1 MSFFTEIL
9 HSTRRTKE
17 AKSRSVIDLAGAVLA
32 LSADGVVLDASSQ
45 FLALTGLDRIACVGQ
60 PLESLIAPDQARTVI
75 PRSLWADLAA
85 AQPAAERLKLRR
97 KDGSWL
103 WSQVQFVPILSDSG
117 ALMRIDAFF
126 SDISDAAQRRALERG
141 TLSAVDRSIAVIEF
155 DPTGTVLTANDNFL
169 ACIGYTLAEIVGR
182 KHVMFLTEAE
192 SQSAAYG
199 DFWKTLAA
207 GGFVSGA
214 FRRIG
219 KSKREIWLQASYNPI
234 FDEAGHV
241 IKVVKFAFDI
251 TEQRALALD
260 SAGQLAALGKSQAV
274 IEFDMAGRILT
285 ANDGFLDLM
294 GYSLAEV
301 RGRHHSLF
309 VAPEEV
315 ADPSYTKFW
324 ADLNAGQFKSAEFAR
339 KKKSGDVVWLQA
351 TYNPILNIDGK
362 PFKVVKF
369 ATDVSARKYAVQA
382 LQKGMERLAEGD
394 LTVAL
399 SEPFGAEYELLRLD
413 FNKTLKIL
421 SQTISDVV
429 SAIKALNSNAG
440 DISKSSQDLARR
452 TEGQA
457 ARLEEIAA
465 ALAEMTATVRS
476 SADSASQA
484 HRATSDA
491 IGQADTSC
499 VIMNDASLAMEEI
512 KSSSDEISKIL
523 RVIDDIAFQ
532 TNLLALNAGVEA
544 ARAGDAGRGFAVV
557 ASEVRALSIRSG
569 EAAGEIRSLIGKSV
583 GHVKKGGD
591 LVGKTGAALTEISV
605 AVKKV
610 GELVASIA
618 GLSSEQ
624 ATGVSELNKAVGTL
638 DQLTQRNA
646 AMAEEA
652 TAATEMLRE
661 EANSLATAIS
671 RFVVPETA
679 AFDRKFVA

>member
-9 HSTRRTKE
+9 QSTRR
-17 AKSRSVIDLAGAVLA
+17 AKDIKPRSVIDLAGAVLT
-32 LSADGVVLDASSQ
+32 LRADGAVLDASGP
-45 FLALTGLDRIACVGQ
+45 FLEWAGLDRSHCVGQ
-60 PLESLIAPDQARTVI
+60 AFESLLAPDQAGTASL
-75 PRSLWADLAA
+75 RSLWADLAA
-85 AQPAAERLKLRR
+85 AKPATNRLKLRR
-97 KDGSWL
+97 NDGRWL
-103 WSQVQFVPILSDSG
+103 WSQVHYVPNLSDSG
-117 ALMRIDAFF
+117 ALTQIDVFF
-126 SDISDAAQRRALERG
+126 SDISEAAQQRAIEKG

-182 KHVMFLTEAE
+182 KHAMFLTEAE
-192 SQSAAYG
+192 SHSAAYA
-199 DFWKTLAA
+199 DFWKTLSA
-207 GGFVSGA
+207 GGFMSGA

-234 FDEAGHV
+234 FDEAGRV
-241 IKVVKFAFDI
+241 TKVVKFAFDI
-251 TEQRALALD
+251 TEQRTVALD
-260 SAGQLAALGKSQAV
+260 SAGQLAALDKSQAV
-274 IEFDMAGRILT
+274 IEFDMAGRILS
-285 ANDGFLDLM
+285 ANDSFLGLM
-294 GYSLAEV
+294 GYTMAEL

-309 VAPEEV
+309 LPPEEV
-315 ADPSYTKFW
+315 ADPSYAKFW
-324 ADLNAGQFKSAEFAR
+324 ADLNAGQFRSDEFAR
-339 KKKSGDVVWLQA
+339 KKKSGELVWLQA
-351 TYNPILNIDGK
+351 SYNPILNIDGK

-369 ATDVSARKYAVQA
+369 ATDISARKYAVQA
-382 LQKGMERLAEGD
+382 LQMGMARLAEGD

-421 SQTISDVV
+421 SQTIGEVV

-465 ALAEMTATVRS
+465 ALAEMTASVRS
-476 SADSASQA
+476 SAESATEA
-484 HRATSDA
+484 HRATTDA

-499 VIMNDASLAMEEI
+499 AIMNDASLAMEEI
-512 KSSSDEISKIL
+512 KTSSEEISKIL

-618 GLSSEQ
+618 GLSSDQ
-624 ATGVSELNKAVGTL
+624 ATGVSELNKAVGSL
-638 DQLTQRNA
+638 DQMTQRNA

-652 TAATEMLRE
+652 TAATELLRE
-661 EANSLATAIS
+661 EANALATSIA
-671 RFVVPETA
+671 RFEVPETE